1 MFHTSPKSRHQS
13 WKSRMAKVK
22 DRYCSKWLWDKW
34 TIVLTLCTSA
44 PAAHWTRLLSASL
57 ALRIL
62 RNRSVWYL
70 KLKKNLI
77 EITELGKL
85 KDTSTND
92 ASPKLLFV
100 YATALHGV
108 HSRLFGW
115 KEIIVTAEESTTST
129 VDSKVL
135 GDTIERVA
143 CTDTHCN

>member
-1 MFHTSPKSRHQS
+1 
-13 WKSRMAKVK
+13 
-22 DRYCSKWLWDKW
+22 
-34 TIVLTLCTSA
+34 
-44 PAAHWTRLLSASL
+44 
-57 ALRIL
+57 
-62 RNRSVWYL
+62 VWYL

-129 VDSKVL
+129 TNDSKVL
-135 GDTIERVA
+135 GDTIERK
-143 CTDTHCN
+143 THARIHIAIR